1 MGPRSLEG
9 KWVICAQDWPSIF
22 DEAKSEKY
30 CIDFWVVSQ
39 DQPDSSL
46 EEEENEESNKTE
58 LLSDEQ
64 TISEGFKIQVDFHVP
79 HTFRPGVPFGGRVS
93 QRTLFIVFSKQWA
106 KNSRKKENP
115 QKVCMKGLKQ
125 HFYEVPT
132 PLVSYLIFIF

>member
-39 DQPDSSL
+39 DQPESL
-46 EEEENEESNKTE
+46 EEENEESNKTE

-79 HTFRPGVPFGGRVS
+79 NTFRPGVPFGGRVS
-93 QRTLFIVFSKQWA
+93 RRSLHYQKQWA
-106 KNSRKKENP
+106 ENAKNYNQS
-115 QKVCMKGLKQ
+115 V
-125 HFYEVPT
+125 
-132 PLVSYLIFIF
+132 

>member
-1 MGPRSLEG
+1 MGLRSLEG
-9 KWVICAQDWPSIF
+9 KWVICAQDWPSSILF

-39 DQPDSSL
+39 DQPDDSL

-79 HTFRPGVPFGGRVS
+79 NTFRPGVPFGGRVS
-93 QRTLFIVFSKQWA
+93 RPRSLHS
-106 KNSRKKENP
+106 
-115 QKVCMKGLKQ
+115 
-125 HFYEVPT
+125 
-132 PLVSYLIFIF
+132 

>member
-9 KWVICAQDWPSIF
+9 KWVICAQDWPSILF

-39 DQPDSSL
+39 EDLQPDDSL
-46 EEEENEESNKTE
+46 EEKEENEESNKYKTE
-58 LLSDEQ
+58 LLTDEQ

-79 HTFRPGVPFGGRVS
+79 NTFRPGVPFGGRVS

-106 KNSRKKENP
+106 KNSENEKKIP
-115 QKVCMKGLKQ
+115 KK
-125 HFYEVPT
+125 FA
-132 PLVSYLIFIF
+132 